1 MTTIKIATV
10 IAVQASPP
18 TCKVQ
23 AGQLISSWIPWTQD
37 RAGLNVRDWNP
48 PSVGEEV
55 EWVSPSDDDES
66 GQYVGRSLFK
76 DNANGASLDERV
88 ITFKDG
94 ASLTYNHS
102 SGAMTV
108 SGIKVLTVNA
118 SEKITLNTP
127 KVEISGKTIVQGLLS
142 YLAGMMGAGGA
153 GGAAA
158 KISGGIE
165 NTGGQITSN
174 GIVLDTH
181 KHKTN
186 QVGGLSDPPQ

>member
-1 MTTIKIATV
+1 M
-10 IAVQASPP
+10 
-18 TCKVQ
+18 
-23 AGQLISSWIPWTQD
+23 
-37 RAGLNVRDWNP
+37 
-48 PSVGEEV
+48 
-55 EWVSPSDDDES
+55 SPSDDDES

-94 ASLTYNHS
+94 ASLTYNHA
-102 SGAMTV
+102 SGSMTV
-108 SGIKVLTVNA
+108 SGIKALTVNA

-127 KVEISGKTIVQGLLS
+127 KLEISGKTIVQGLLS
-142 YLAGMMGAGGA
+142 YLAGMMGSGGA

-165 NTGGQITSN
+165 NTGGAITSN
-174 GIVLDTH
+174 GVVLDTH

-186 QVGGLSDPPQ
+186 QIGGLSDPPQ